1 MEGYAQI
8 KLLQPKLEI
17 YQDMKFVT
25 FNCKVLE
32 KIERC

>member
-1 MEGYAQI
+1 MKGYTKI

-17 YQDMKFVT
+17 YQDMTFVT
-25 FNCKVLE
+25 FICKLLE